1 MGTLGER
8 LRESREKKKL
18 SQQELADKVGVSQQ
32 AIGKIESG
40 VTQNPRSLKVIAAA
54 LDVAEHWLQFGEVDT
69 NDQKTEYVNKEC
81 EETSRDSK
89 IFTEIPIL
97 DIELSDSDGYSAEV
111 IESEGSTFPFRKDDF
126 LRNNSVTPSNA
137 RIVKIN
143 GSSLYPVLKNGD
155 MVAVD
160 LSNTY
165 PVRDDDLYAI
175 RDGVL
180 LRVKILINRPDGGL
194 LLRSFNKEE
203 YPDEIL
209 TLAEKEQRITVIGRV
224 FWSSRSW

>member
-40 VTQNPRSLKVIAAA
+40 VTQNPRNLKAIAAV
-54 LDVAEHWLQFGEVDT
+54 LDVAEHWLQFGEVDS
-69 NDQKTEYVNKEC
+69 NGQKTEYVIKEW

-89 IFTEIPIL
+89 IFTEIQIL
-97 DIELSDSDGYSAEV
+97 DIELSAGNGYSAEV
-111 IESEGSTFPFRKDDF
+111 VESEESTFPFRKDD
-126 LRNNSVTPSNA
+126 LRSTGVMPSNA

-165 PVRDDDLYAI
+165 PVRDGDLYAI

-203 YPDEIL
+203 YPDETL
-209 TLAEKEQRITVIGRV
+209 TLAEKKQRITVIGRV

>member
-40 VTQNPRSLKVIAAA
+40 VTQNPRNLKVIAAA

-97 DIELSDSDGYSAEV
+97 DIELSESNGYSAEV
-111 IESEGSTFPFRKDDF
+111 IESEESTFPFRKDDF